1 MIFEKVQKLLA
12 EALNIDDPA
21 KITMES
27 NIVQDLGADSLD
39 MVELLMS
46 LEDNFGI
53 TVPDEVANEL
63 VTVEAIVKYIESQGK
78 YFRKMP
84 IRARKPLGFYIL

>member
-21 KITMES
+21 KITMQS

-39 MVELLMS
+39 MVEMLMS

-63 VTVEAIVKYIESQGK
+63 VTVEALVKYIESQSK
-78 YFRKMP
+78 
-84 IRARKPLGFYIL
+84 